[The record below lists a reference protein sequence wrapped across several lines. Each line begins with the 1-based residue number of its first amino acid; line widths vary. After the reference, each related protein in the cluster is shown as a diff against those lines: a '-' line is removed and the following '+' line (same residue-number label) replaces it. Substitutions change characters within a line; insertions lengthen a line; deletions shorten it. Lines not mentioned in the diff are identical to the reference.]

1 MEQLSATNATNI
13 TGGNDGTEG
22 GCFTSRDQL
31 REAVVE
37 YTSSNTTLSTAAYL
51 TYGNMSEWC
60 VTPVDDM
67 NHLFAQIPTFNE
79 NLGKWD
85 VSNVKNMSFMFDA
98 AFSFTGADLNQWD
111 VSNVMDM
118 RGMFADACC
127 SFNADLSKWDTS
139 SVLDMSQMF
148 ENAQKFN
155 RDVSMWDISSVENME
170 QMFLGAQQFNQDLC
184 AWGGSVENFPYSA
197 VTDMFRDT
205 ACQYEDDPVEAN
217 NGPFCASLCVLPSE
231 PSSSSLTHMALL
243 STAFSLVISSLL
255 G

>member
-1 MEQLSATNATNI
+1 MDESAANNATDI
-13 TGGNDGTEG
+13 AGGNVNNN
-22 GCFTSRDQL
+22 GCFASHDSL
-31 REAVVE
+31 RQAVVL
-37 YTSSNTTLSTAAYL
+37 YTSSNTTLSTAAYQ

-60 VTPVDDM
+60 VTPIDDM
-67 NHLFAQIPTFNE
+67 SALFAGIPPTFNE
-79 NLGKWD
+79 YLGKWD

-205 ACQYEDDPVEAN
+205 ACQYEDNPVEAN

-243 STAFSLVISSLL
+243 STAFSLVISFLL